1 MHATVVRMLRVAT
14 GGLILAALV
23 SVPAAAA
30 AGRVLVVDVDEPF
43 VIDGRTYGPA
53 ALSFRQGASFTP
65 STAFDEIRVDG
76 TSLGL
81 LPVRNSRTE
90 GRVAGDAVVFTRDP
104 RGRLVLLG
112 YIVGNGESAGSR
124 RFVARSGSGAPA
136 WDDPS
141 SLVVL
146 AAR

>member
-23 SVPAAAA
+23 SLPAHPA
-30 AGRVLVVDVDEPF
+30 AGRVLIVEVDEPF
-43 VIDGRTYGPA
+43 VIEGRTYGPA
-53 ALSFRQGASFTP
+53 ALSFHQGASFTP

-90 GRVAGDAVVFTRDP
+90 GRVTGDAAVFTRDAE
-104 RGRLVLLG
+104 GRLILLG
-112 YIVGNGESAGSR
+112 YILRSGESAGSR